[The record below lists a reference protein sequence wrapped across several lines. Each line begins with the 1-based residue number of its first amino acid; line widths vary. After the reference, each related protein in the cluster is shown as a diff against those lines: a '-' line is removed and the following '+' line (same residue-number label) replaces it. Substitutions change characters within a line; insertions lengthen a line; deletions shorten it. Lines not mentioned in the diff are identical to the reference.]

1 MDIKHPLSAHKT
13 GLTTWQQ
20 PYSNLNTLSLVFFC
34 MSNTNST
41 LEKEADSSE
50 DRLKCFPAHYSDAR
64 QADWRSDRWAS
75 SCITGMDMKG
85 SPVPGPILI
94 RPHWSELLFINHALS
109 TEVCAAFIGY
119 LVSSLLSFTATT
131 ALFCLQWTRH
141 YSRYSGPFLYRC
153 KSCHIQWDVCIED
166 AEGLRIHIHSFFSK
180 GQKKIL

>member
-1 MDIKHPLSAHKT
+1 M
-13 GLTTWQQ
+13 
-20 PYSNLNTLSLVFFC
+20 
-34 MSNTNST
+34 
-41 LEKEADSSE
+41 
-50 DRLKCFPAHYSDAR
+50 R

-94 RPHWSELLFINHALS
+94 RLHWSELLFINHALS

-131 ALFCLQWTRH
+131 ALFCLRWTRH
-141 YSRYSGPFLYRC
+141 YSRYNGPFLYRC

-166 AEGLRIHIHSFFSK
+166 AEGLGIHIHSFFSK
-180 GQKKIL
+180 GKKTYYKESDTKCSDSRLDICLRLYCPLEPWQWTTQPSPLLNFTQPRNLVQPGCD